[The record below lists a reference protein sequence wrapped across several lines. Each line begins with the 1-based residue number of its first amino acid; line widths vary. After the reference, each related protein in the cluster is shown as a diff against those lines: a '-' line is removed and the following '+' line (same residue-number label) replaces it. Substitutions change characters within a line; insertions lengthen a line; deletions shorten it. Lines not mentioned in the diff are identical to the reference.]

1 MRRLASMLSS
11 VFATTRAGAG
21 VVVARIGGQDRRV
34 PTVIAAAPGALPVV
48 TVSHAARKIYV
59 SCASPAARKAE
70 TAARNS
76 FGRSA

>member
-11 VFATTRAGAG
+11 LFATTRAGAG
-21 VVVARIGGQDRRV
+21 EVAARIAGQDRRV
-34 PTVIAAAPGALPVV
+34 PLVIAGAPGALPAV
-48 TVSHAARKIYV
+48 TVSHVARRIYV